1 MSDKQSE
8 FDVIIVG
15 GGGSG
20 LAAAI
25 EAANAGARVVL
36 LERGST
42 LRGSTGMSVG
52 SITSSQTDLQ
62 ARAGVADTPD
72 EHYADMEVL
81 AQTRNAPDNLELRR
95 ILIDEVPDAVRW
107 LTSMGIVF
115 FGPLPEPPHKKPRMH
130 NVLPSSR
137 AYIYYLS
144 RECRRLG
151 VQFVLNARAE
161 SLISEGNKVVGVMAK
176 VDGIEQTFRAAKGV
190 ILASGDY
197 NGGGK
202 LRETLAGIDS
212 SIVGMNANSGD
223 GQEMGVSAGSDVLN
237 GHVLRGPLL
246 RLRPKARSHPLET
259 LPPWGWLAHFLRF
272 SLEHL
277 PAWLLRPFIMSFVT
291 SWISPDKGLYRQ
303 GAILANRQGTRFTE
317 EMGAPAPD
325 VAVQADKSAFIVMGA
340 EVIKKFQQWPHFVS
354 TAPGVAYAYLPDYRR
369 TRKDV
374 FFEADTLDQL
384 ASMIG
389 IDPQRLRETVADYNS
404 KLAAGQ
410 LKDRAADIAPIH
422 LPPFCALGPVES
434 FIIITDGGL
443 RVNAQHE
450 VLRSDQSAIEGL
462 YAVGSVG
469 QGGLLLEG
477 HGHHLAWAF
486 VSGRRAGRFAGSRR

>member
-1 MSDKQSE
+1 MTNKHSN
-8 FDVIIVG
+8 FDVVIVG

-25 EAANAGARVVL
+25 EAANAGAHVTL

-62 ARAGVADTPD
+62 VRAGVTDTTD

-81 AQTRNAPDNLELRR
+81 AQTRNAPDNLELRH

-107 LTSMGIVF
+107 LTSMGIIF

-151 VQFVLNARAE
+151 VNFVLNARVT
-161 SLISEGNKVVGVMAK
+161 SLISENGKVVGVSAK
-176 VDGIEQTFRAAKGV
+176 VNGTEQIFRAKKGV

-197 NGGGK
+197 NGGGI
-202 LRETLAGIDS
+202 LRKTLGGIDD
-212 SIVGMNANSGD
+212 SIIGMNTNSGD
-223 GQEMGVSAGSDVLN
+223 GQDMGVSAGSEVLN

-246 RLRPKARSHPLET
+246 RLRPKSRSHPIEK
-259 LPPWGWLAHFLRF
+259 LPPWRWLAYFLRF

-277 PAWLLRPFIMSFVT
+277 PPWLLRPFIMSFVT
-291 SWISPDKGLYRQ
+291 SWISPDKNLYRQ
-303 GAILANRQGTRFTE
+303 GAILVNRQGMRFTE
-317 EMGAPAPD
+317 EMGAPARD
-325 VAVQADKSAFIVMGA
+325 VSAQTEQSAFIVMGA
-340 EVIKKFQQWPHFVS
+340 EVVKKFQRWPYFVS
-354 TAPGVAYAYLPDYRR
+354 TAPGVAYAYLQDYRR

-374 FFEADTLDQL
+374 FFEADSLDQL
-384 ASMIG
+384 AHMIG
-389 IDPQRLRETVADYNS
+389 IDPKRLRETITDYNS
-404 KLAAGQ
+404 KLATGQ
-410 LKDRAADIAPIH
+410 LKDRANDIAPIH

-450 VLRSDQSAIEGL
+450 VLRSDQTVIEGL
-462 YAVGSVG
+462 YAVGSAG